1 MQTES
6 PQERIMRL
14 QKAVN
19 AILLHDPSD
28 SFKNL
33 IENNQE
39 LFKGFRLA
47 YSTNNLET
55 EFSHSSLSEIEE
67 HCPTLKKYF
76 YGTGILFYSDELYA
90 ETKSKGRIE
99 IPIDYSLSLDSNA
112 AERFRVW
119 ENGGSLDKEESRFD
133 GLVRFIKEGK
143 GQGFNFD
150 YSFFIIENL
159 IDSMKPDNHRP
170 FNTIRA
176 LKRFDYLEYERES
189 FNIRSPKFSEDL
201 AESGKRAI
209 EALHAFH
216 SSKDIKGFLNRRKGL
231 YLILLKAVLLREQK
245 NLDLAKQLE
254 MLVEYSLD
262 TLGAFAKTEIY
273 FAWKF
278 LKHGRDLTFFDP
290 VSQLGKKSLHRIKG
304 MAWDLFA
311 VRYQET
317 LASKSNIGDFYV
329 PFFASFDNRFVE
341 LTQACPI
348 RAVIIDDIDKRV
360 ITIHLDEYDFMIDLS
375 KSITIE
381 LNHRLQDPDE
391 KIKRMAKNPTEQ
403 ELDARAAELEQT
415 LEGIVN
421 KSKHADAASCAGV

>member
-1 MQTES
+1 MRTENQ
-6 PQERIMRL
+6 QERIMRL
-14 QKAVN
+14 QSAVN
-19 AILLHDPSD
+19 VILLHEPAN

-33 IENNQE
+33 IENNE
-39 LFKGFRLA
+39 DLFKGFKLV
-47 YSTNNLET
+47 YSTNNLDS
-55 EFSHSSLSEIEE
+55 EFSHSSLRKIEE

-90 ETKSKGRIE
+90 ATKRQGRIE

-119 ENGGSLDKEESRFD
+119 ENGGSLDKEEGRFE

-143 GQGFNFD
+143 EQGFNFD

-159 IDSMKPDNHRP
+159 IDSMRPENHRP

-176 LKRFDYLEYERES
+176 LKRFDHLEYEKDS
-189 FNIRSPKFSEDL
+189 FDIRSPKFSETH
-201 AESGKRAI
+201 EQSGKRAI
-209 EALHAFH
+209 ETLHAFH
-216 SSKDIKGFLNRRKGL
+216 SSKEIKGFLNRRKGL
-231 YLILLKAVLLREQK
+231 YLILLKAILLREQK
-245 NLDLAKQLE
+245 DLGLGTKLE

-262 TLGAFAKTEIY
+262 ALGAFAKTEIY
-273 FAWKF
+273 FAWKL
-278 LKHGRDLTFFDP
+278 LKHGKNLRFFDS

-311 VRYQET
+311 IRYQET

-341 LTQACPI
+341 LAQACPI
-348 RAVIIDDIDKRV
+348 QAVLIDDVDKRV
-360 ITIHLDEYDFMIDLS
+360 MTIHLDEYEFIVDLNQ
-375 KSITIE
+375 SITTE
-381 LNHRLQDPDE
+381 LNRRLQDPAE
-391 KIKRMAKNPTEQ
+391 KIKRMSEKPTEK
-403 ELDARAAELEQT
+403 ELDKRASELEQI
-415 LEGIVN
+415 LESIVN

>member
-1 MQTES
+1 MH
-6 PQERIMRL
+6 
-14 QKAVN
+14 N
-19 AILLHDPSD
+19 PSD

-33 IENNQE
+33 IENNSD
-39 LFKGFRLA
+39 LFKGFRLV
-47 YSTNNLET
+47 YSTNNLDA
-55 EFSHSSLSEIEE
+55 EFSHSSLREIEE

-90 ETKSKGRIE
+90 ATKSKGRIE

-119 ENGGSLDKEESRFD
+119 ENGGSLDKEEGRFE

-143 GQGFNFD
+143 EQGFNFD

-159 IDSMKPDNHRP
+159 IDSMKPENHRP

-176 LKRFDYLEYERES
+176 LKRFDHLKYEKDS
-189 FNIRSPKFSEDL
+189 FDIRNPKFAESLE
-201 AESGKRAI
+201 ESGKRTI

-216 SSKDIKGFLNRRKGL
+216 SSNDIKGFLNRRKGL

-245 NLDLAKQLE
+245 DLNLGKQLE

-262 TLGAFAKTEIY
+262 ALGAFAKTEIY
-273 FAWKF
+273 FAWKL
-278 LKHGRDLTFFDP
+278 LKHGKDLRFFDP
-290 VSQLGKKSLHRIKG
+290 ISQLGKKSLHRIKG
-304 MAWDLFA
+304 MAWDLFSI
-311 VRYQET
+311 RYQET

-329 PFFASFDNRFVE
+329 PFFASFDNKFVE
-341 LTQACPI
+341 LAQACPI
-348 RAVIIDDIDKRV
+348 RAVIIDDVDKRV
-360 ITIHLDEYDFMIDLS
+360 MTIHLDEYDFMVDLNR
-375 KSITIE
+375 SITAG

-391 KIKRMAKNPTEQ
+391 KIRRMSEKPTEE
-403 ELDARAAELEQT
+403 ELDSRADELEQI
-415 LEGIVN
+415 LESIVN